1 MIFTDDMKINNQLE
15 VITVIVQ
22 IRNDEKLTFVIS
34 VNTEGI
40 LF

>member
-1 MIFTDDMKINNQLE
+1 MIFIDDMKINNQLE